1 MVNKAELRRRLVEA
15 GAKMEPGYLGNRPID
30 DEDNPEWT
38 DEDFARAQFVEDL
51 APDLRDA
58 VLAAFP
64 RTKRRGAQ
72 KVPTK
77 VAVSIRLSR
86 EVIDHFKAGGP
97 GWQGRIDEALRKIAK
112 G

>member
-1 MVNKAELRRRLVEA
+1 MDKAELRRRMVEA
-15 GAKMEPGYLGNRPID
+15 GAKMDAAGLDNAPVE

-38 DEDFARAQFVEDL
+38 EEDFARAQFVEDL
-51 APDLRDA
+51 APDLQDA
-58 VLAAFP
+58 VFAAFP
-64 RTKRRGAQ
+64 KTKRRGTQ
-72 KVPTK
+72 KAPKK

-97 GWQGRIDEALRKIAK
+97 GWQARIDEALRKIAK